1 MSAPVF
7 YINLAH
13 RVDRRAQVEAELR
26 RLDWTGSRVD
36 AVHTPER
43 GAVGCALSHAAALR
57 AFLNAGHAH
66 CVVAEDDVAFVRDP
80 RPGIAR
86 FLADFGADWDVLM
99 LASNTKL
106 EEPVDGRDYVTR
118 ILNAQTTACYA
129 VSAAFAPTLLACFEE
144 SARRLAAEWSVGAC
158 CDILWKRLQP
168 ASRWY
173 CLRPCAA
180 IQRESYSDIEGR
192 VTFYGV

>member
-57 AFLNAGHAH
+57 AKIPAGFWSDLKDQGLMVPDAP
-66 CVVAEDDVAFVRDP
+66 VPDGPVA
-80 RPGIAR
+80 
-86 FLADFGADWDVLM
+86 
-99 LASNTKL
+99 
-106 EEPVDGRDYVTR
+106 
-118 ILNAQTTACYA
+118 
-129 VSAAFAPTLLACFEE
+129 
-144 SARRLAAEWSVGAC
+144 
-158 CDILWKRLQP
+158 
-168 ASRWY
+168 
-173 CLRPCAA
+173 
-180 IQRESYSDIEGR
+180 
-192 VTFYGV
+192 